1 MNPTRW
7 SVVYQRAIRKDGSLL
22 FPERLTQQFLDQ
34 ARRTMGSYVFANQY
48 QNEIIPEGEQ
58 SFKKHWIRYYKEIPT
73 DIYRFAFIDPAIS
86 QADTA
91 DYTALAIV
99 ACDSQKNWYVEHMER
114 RRINPSQI
122 IEMAFEVAA
131 RYQPMVIGI
140 EDVAFQRAIMHFA
153 VEEMRR
159 RNKFIPITGV
169 KRSPDKS
176 KQMRILGL
184 VPRFEWGTLFL
195 SQSCGALEDE
205 LSTFPRGAH
214 DDCLDALAS
223 IEDIIYYPEKRQYET
238 TPGPNDPGY
247 ESWYIRQRLS
257 GKTIGNPLA
266 EYGETSA

>member
-1 MNPTRW
+1 MNSWT
-7 SVVYQRAIRKDGSLL
+7 VVYERAIRSDGSLL
-22 FPERLTQQFLDQ
+22 FPERLTADFLDQ

-58 SFKKHWIRYYKEIPT
+58 SFKKHWLRYYRELPEECF
-73 DIYRFAFIDPAIS
+73 RFAFIDPAIS
-86 QADTA
+86 EADTA

-99 ACDSQKNWYVEHMER
+99 SADADKNWYVELVER
-114 RRINPSQI
+114 YRMNPSQM
-122 IEMAFEVAA
+122 IELCFQIAEK
-131 RYQPMVIGI
+131 YQPQVIGI

-159 RNKFIPITGV
+159 RDKWIPVTGV

-184 VPRFEWGTLFL
+184 VPRFEWGSCLL

-223 IEDIIYYPEKRQYET
+223 IEDIIYYPEKRAHEQA
-238 TPGPNDPGY
+238 PNPNDSGY
-247 ESWYIRQRLS
+247 ESWYIQQRLS
-257 GKTIGNPLA
+257 GKAIRGTDPELR
-266 EYGETSA
+266 ETPT